1 LTVQGGPL
9 VERTLVLGID
19 AGSAKVAVTL
29 AEIAGGEPHII
40 GVGLAPCQGVRKGL
54 VVDLAATAGAIHE
67 AAAKAC
73 EMAGNPSVIRS
84 VVSVS
89 GPHILS
95 LTGSAEVA
103 ITRPAQGVSP
113 EDIRRVLDQ
122 AAAVALAPQREVIHV
137 VPRSY
142 RVDGAEGVMEPLGLA
157 GRMLAAEA
165 HLITGEKLPLR
176 NHFRAVAEAGLEVTD
191 YQLGIRAA
199 GAAVLSRQEK
209 EAGVLLLDIGAE
221 TTAVAVYDRG
231 YLWHVSV
238 IPVGG
243 AHITGD
249 IASLLRTPVAT
260 AEQLKIERGW
270 AATNLA
276 PDTRFELPT
285 PSGLNTR
292 EVADRQLAAIIDSR
306 VQEILSLAASE
317 VKQSGYAGLF
327 PAGLVLTGG
336 GSQLR
341 GLVPVAADCLNLATR
356 LGTVA
361 GPVAAGPEFA
371 TAAGLVYFGARQVTD
386 EVAVAVETERRAPW
400 TRIKDWFKGL
410 FGQQPG
416 M

>member
-1 LTVQGGPL
+1 

-29 AEIAGGEPHII
+29 AEIAEGEPHII
-40 GVGLAPCQGVRKGL
+40 GVGMAPCYGVRKGL
-54 VVDLAATAGAIHE
+54 VVELAATAGAIRE
-67 AAAKAC
+67 AVVKAC
-73 EMAGNPSVIRS
+73 EMAGNPNVIRS
-84 VVSVS
+84 VVSIS
-89 GPHILS
+89 GLHIRS
-95 LTGSAEVA
+95 LTGSAEVS

-113 EDIRRVLDQ
+113 EDIRRALDQ
-122 AAAVALAPQREVIHV
+122 AAAVELSPEREVIHV

-142 RVDGAEGVMEPLGLA
+142 RVDGAEGVMEPVGLA

-165 HLITGEKLPLR
+165 HLITGEKLPLQ

-191 YQLGIRAA
+191 FQLGVRAA

-249 IASLLRTPVAT
+249 IATLLRTPVAT

-276 PDTRFELPT
+276 PDTRFELAT

-292 EVADRQLAAIIDSR
+292 EVEDKQLAEIIDSR
-306 VQEILSLAASE
+306 VQEILSLVASE
-317 VKQSGYAGLF
+317 VKRSGYAGLF
-327 PAGLVLTGG
+327 PGGMVLTGG

-341 GLVPVAADCLNLATR
+341 GLVAVAADCLSLSTR
-356 LGTVA
+356 LGTPD
-361 GPVAAGPEFA
+361 GPIAAGPEFA
-371 TAAGLVYFGARQVTD
+371 TAAGLVYFGARRVTD
-386 EVAVAVETERRAPW
+386 EVAVAVETEKRDPW
-400 TRIKDWFKGL
+400 TRIKYWFKDL

-416 M
+416 V

>member
-1 LTVQGGPL
+1 
-9 VERTLVLGID
+9 
-19 AGSAKVAVTL
+19 
-29 AEIAGGEPHII
+29 
-40 GVGLAPCQGVRKGL
+40 VRKGL
-54 VVDLAATAGAIHE
+54 VVELAATAGAIRE
-67 AAAKAC
+67 AVVKAC
-73 EMAGNPSVIRS
+73 EMAGNPIVIRS
-84 VVSVS
+84 VVSIS
-89 GPHILS
+89 GLHIRS
-95 LTGSAEVA
+95 LTGSAEVS

-113 EDIRRVLDQ
+113 EDIRRALDQ
-122 AAAVALAPQREVIHV
+122 AAAVELSPEREVIHV

-142 RVDGAEGVMEPLGLA
+142 RVDGAEGVMEPVGLA
-157 GRMLAAEA
+157 GRLLAAEA
-165 HLITGEKLPLR
+165 HLITGEKLPLQ

-191 YQLGIRAA
+191 FQLGVRAA

-249 IASLLRTPVAT
+249 IATLLRTPVAT

-276 PDTRFELPT
+276 PDTRFELAT

-292 EVADRQLAAIIDSR
+292 EVEDKQLAEIIDSR
-306 VQEILSLAASE
+306 VQEILSLVASE
-317 VKQSGYAGLF
+317 VKRSGYAGLF
-327 PAGLVLTGG
+327 PGGMVLTGG

-341 GLVPVAADCLNLATR
+341 GLVAVAADCLSLSTR
-356 LGTVA
+356 LGTPD
-361 GPVAAGPEFA
+361 GPIAAGPEFA
-371 TAAGLVYFGARQVTD
+371 TAAGLVYFGARRVTD
-386 EVAVAVETERRAPW
+386 EVAVAVETEKRDPW
-400 TRIKDWFKGL
+400 TRIKYWFKDL

-416 M
+416 V